1 MRMKRYDVYHDGIA
15 VYMKFVRK
23 KCIDKATIKL
33 SLEKLSLGPE
43 IKIGVNNRGYKMLVR
58 MGWDG
63 KHELGPH
70 KIKHFKD
77 PIKPIKQK
85 RRWDGVGFK
94 RR

>member
-1 MRMKRYDVYHDGIA
+1 MKRYDVYHDGIA
-15 VYMKFVRK
+15 VYMKFVSKQCIGNSKTTK
-23 KCIDKATIKL
+23 KQQCGEVKID
-33 SLEKLSLGPE
+33 
-43 IKIGVNNRGYKMLVR
+43 VNNRGYKMLLR

-77 PIKPIKQK
+77 PIQPIKQK
-85 RRWDGVGFK
+85 RRWDGVGLK